1 MKPTEAHAWEKL
13 AEHQHRLVDVHM
25 REHFAQ
31 DPDRFQRF
39 SVDWNGD
46 VLFDYS
52 KHRIDAEAFKSLM
65 DLAHEMGLEECR
77 AALFAGA
84 KINATEH
91 RAVMHMALRST
102 RTAYQVDGNEVMD
115 EVTQVRDAFLNFADR
130 IREGEWKGYTGKRIT
145 DVVNIGIG
153 GSDLGPRMVTRA
165 LQDLQPE
172 HLNVHYVANVD
183 GADITEVLQGLR
195 PDTTLFLIASKTFTT
210 QETMT
215 NAHTAR
221 RWFLSEAQEADIPKH
236 FAALSTNAAGV
247 SEFGISTENMFPF
260 WEWVGGRY
268 SLWSSIGL
276 STAISIGSKNFRE
289 LLAGAEAADEHF
301 RDTPFEKNIP
311 VLMAMLG
318 VWYQNF
324 WGARTQAII
333 AYDQRLQKLA
343 PYLQQADMESNG
355 KRVDKQGNEV
365 NYRTGAV
372 VWGEPGTNGQHAFF
386 QLIHQGTQLI
396 FCDFIAAVKPGHGE
410 KDHHRKLWANFL
422 AQTEAMMKGKTEAEV
437 RAELT
442 AAGLEGEALEKLVPF
457 KEFPGNIPTSS
468 IVLKELTPFHLGA
481 LVAFYEHKI
490 FTQGVIWN
498 IHSYDQ
504 WGVELGKQLAKNILP
519 ELEDP
524 QVQKEHDASTRGL
537 IEYAH
542 RSWPNL
548 SE

>member
-46 VLFDYS
+46 VFFDYS

-65 DLAHEMGLEECR
+65 DLAHEMGLEERR

-102 RTAYQVDGNEVMD
+102 RTAYQVDGTEVMD
-115 EVTQVRDAFLNFADR
+115 EVTQVRDAFLDFADR
-130 IREGEWKGYTGKRIT
+130 IREGEWNGYTGKRIT

-247 SEFGISTENMFPF
+247 SEFGIAAENMFPF

-333 AYDQRLQKLA
+333 AYDQRLEKLA

-442 AAGLEGEALEKLVPF
+442 AAGLAGEALEKLVPF

>member
-65 DLAHEMGLEECR
+65 DLAHEMGLEERR

-91 RAVMHMALRST
+91 RAVMHMALRSA

>member
-65 DLAHEMGLEECR
+65 DLAHEMGLEERR

>member
-65 DLAHEMGLEECR
+65 DLAHEMGLEERR

-102 RTAYQVDGNEVMD
+102 RTAYQVDGTEVMD
-115 EVTQVRDAFLNFADR
+115 EVTQVRDAFLDFADR

-247 SEFGISTENMFPF
+247 GEFGIAAENMFPF

-301 RDTPFEKNIP
+301 RDTPIEHNIP

-333 AYDQRLQKLA
+333 AYDQRLEKLA

-442 AAGLEGEALEKLVPF
+442 AADLEGEALEKLVPF